1 MEYLTGMFAGIAIG
15 IAVVVIAACVMAA
28 KDKGKDGHDGR

>member
-1 MEYLTGMFAGIAIG
+1 MEFLSGMFAGIAIG

-28 KDKGKDGHDGR
+28 MDKDRK